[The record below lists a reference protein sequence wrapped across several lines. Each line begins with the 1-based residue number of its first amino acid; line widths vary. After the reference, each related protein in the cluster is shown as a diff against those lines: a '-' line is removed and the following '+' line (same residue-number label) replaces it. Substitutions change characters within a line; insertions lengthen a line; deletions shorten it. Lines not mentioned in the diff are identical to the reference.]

1 MSKVAEFYAKVIA
14 DEKLRNEAVAL
25 LGDKTPQDFTEEE
38 LANLSEFSGRNGYEL
53 TVAEIREYLAAEV
66 KDLSDEAMDAVA
78 GGHKYKGDYS
88 CTGNNSGN
96 IVHKD
101 GSLTKR

>member
-14 DEKLRNEAVAL
+14 DEKLRSEAAAL
-25 LGDKTPQDFTEEE
+25 LGEKTPQEFTEED
-38 LANLSEFSGRNGYEL
+38 LAKLSEFARQNGYEL
-53 TVAEIREYLAAEV
+53 TVVEVREYLAAEV

-88 CTGNNSGN
+88 CSGNNAGN
-96 IVHKD
+96 IIHKD
-101 GSLTKR
+101 GSLTRR

>member
-14 DEKLRNEAVAL
+14 DEKLRSEAVAL
-25 LGDKTPQDFTEEE
+25 LGEKAPQEFTEEE
-38 LANLSEFSGRNGYEL
+38 LAKLSEFAGRNGYEL

-88 CTGNNSGN
+88 CKGDNAGN

-101 GSLTKR
+101 GSLTRR

>member
-14 DEKLRNEAVAL
+14 DEKLRSEAVAL

-38 LANLSEFSGRNGYEL
+38 LANLSEFAGRNGYEL

-88 CTGNNSGN
+88 CKGNNSGN